1 MYVLIIF
8 YFHILIWGFQI
19 DHVLLVLLTFALSW
33 SSQWPACVSEWFNS
47 VTESSESLYSEP
59 ETEREM
65 IYELIKS
72 KNTHHW
78 NTRLKYIKRAQKSE
92 LFSWVFHVC
101 SAPGGFFHR
110 DSLCID
116 TCFSAPSVY
125 SVQTQTLYNTLLF
138 TTVQNQQTPW
148 ISSAASSGFWQLLF
162 QVTEEKDAHF
172 WLFNVDLIWWNTY
185 NVVVRSIQRSHC
197 DSAWSCD
204 CFWRT
209 RRHYRV

>member
-1 MYVLIIF
+1 MRVSNWSCFISFIDLCPLMEFTVTCLCLWMIQFCHWIIRKPVF
-8 YFHILIWGFQI
+8 WAR
-19 DHVLLVLLTFALSW
+19 DW
-33 SSQWPACVSEWFNS
+33 KRNEK
-47 VTESSESLYSEP
+47 
-59 ETEREM
+59 EM

-78 NTRLKYIKRAQKSE
+78 STRLKYIKRAQKSD

-110 DSLCID
+110 ESLCID

>member
-1 MYVLIIF
+1 MPSHGV
-8 YFHILIWGFQI
+8 HS
-19 DHVLLVLLTFALSW
+19 DLLVSPNDSILSLNHQKACILSQRLKEKW
-33 SSQWPACVSEWFNS
+33 KINYLQTYKKVKTHSSLNH
-47 VTESSESLYSEP
+47 
-59 ETEREM
+59 ETE
-65 IYELIKS
+65 
-72 KNTHHW
+72 TH
-78 NTRLKYIKRAQKSE
+78 LQAPCSSACG
-92 LFSWVFHVC
+92 LFHVC

-197 DSAWSCD
+197 DSAWSSD

>member
-1 MYVLIIF
+1 MNCVLAIEKICKEVKT
-8 YFHILIWGFQI
+8 HSSLNHETETHSQAPCLLRVGFFTS
-19 DHVLLVLLTFALSW
+19 VLLQEGFS
-33 SSQWPACVSEWFNS
+33 
-47 VTESSESLYSEP
+47 TE
-59 ETEREM
+59 
-65 IYELIKS
+65 
-72 KNTHHW
+72 
-78 NTRLKYIKRAQKSE
+78 
-92 LFSWVFHVC
+92 
-101 SAPGGFFHR
+101 
-110 DSLCID
+110 SLCID

-172 WLFNVDLIWWNTY
+172 WLFNVDVIWWNTY

-197 DSAWSCD
+197 DSAWSSD

-209 RRHYRV
+209 RSL